1 MTRSVGNCE
10 GQSTGRAGKRAL
22 SCSAHPE
29 DGLHL
34 GQVRPRMRACEHLHD
49 KAAEGPNVGFAGVR
63 GLLDNL
69 GSHPV
74 D

>member
-1 MTRSVGNCE
+1 
-10 GQSTGRAGKRAL
+10 
-22 SCSAHPE
+22 
-29 DGLHL
+29 
-34 GQVRPRMRACEHLHD
+34 MRACEHLHD

-69 GSHPV
+69 GSHPL